1 MNRITVTQKVHFR
14 TGSQSRKELQGGP
27 PRPLVLPGRVPRVAR
42 LMALAIRFDGLIR
55 EGVVADYAE
64 IARLGHVT
72 RARLTQI
79 VNLLNLAPDI
89 QEAILLLPPVEKGRD
104 PITERELR
112 PIAAVPDWQKQR
124 RMWRRIARQSD

>member
-1 MNRITVTQKVHFR
+1 MSRITVTRKVHFR
-14 TGSQSRKELQGGP
+14 TGGQGRKELQGGQLK
-27 PRPLVLPGRVPRVAR
+27 RTVSPGRVPRVAR
-42 LMALAIRFDGLIR
+42 LMALAIRFDGLIC
-55 EGVVADYAE
+55 EGAVADYAE

-124 RMWRRIARQSD
+124 RMWRRIARRSD